1 MPSKQKHCKTWH
13 LLAWMRRHKPSGFA
27 QEAQSALDSVETP
40 APPTPHGS
48 LYRAGLTLAELEPGQ
63 CGTIRRLLGAT
74 QGRLRLLE
82 MGLTPGTHIKLIRAA
97 AFGGPLDILVRG
109 YQLSVRRDEAASV
122 WLDDEDT
129 EK

>member
-13 LLAWMRRHKPSGFA
+13 LLSWMRQNKPSQFA
-27 QEAQSALDSVETP
+27 QDAQTSLDSADTP
-40 APPTPHGS
+40 AAAPKGS
-48 LYRAGLTLAELEPGQ
+48 LYRAGVTLAELEPGQ

-82 MGLTPGTHIKLIRAA
+82 MGLTPGTHVKVIRTA

-109 YQLSVRRDEAASV
+109 YQLSLRRDEATSV
-122 WLDDEDT
+122 WLDDED
-129 EK
+129 K